1 MSSCAIPYL
10 FTGVSFE
17 QKLSA
22 LRARSTSNARPDH
35 RPQGAQPLP
44 VPTPTSPEQR
54 GSARQACSSPEQQLC
69 LARKL
74 PLEAFVQKVLRHAHM
89 RVAGASD
96 RHGLTG
102 WPCCAAAT
110 TLSLHARAVNLQP
123 GVHPPPRASIPGTP
137 TAPVAC
143 LMESRF
149 MPYNLSRCIASSRHA
164 SHAVI
169 IEVGSILP
177 FPTRPSK

>member
-1 MSSCAIPYL
+1 MSGTIGNLTQYL

-54 GSARQACSSPEQQLC
+54 ESARQACSSPEQQLC

-143 LMESRF
+143 PRTLLT
-149 MPYNLSRCIASSRHA
+149 LSSARLAA
-164 SHAVI
+164 GDVWQ
-169 IEVGSILP
+169 
-177 FPTRPSK
+177 